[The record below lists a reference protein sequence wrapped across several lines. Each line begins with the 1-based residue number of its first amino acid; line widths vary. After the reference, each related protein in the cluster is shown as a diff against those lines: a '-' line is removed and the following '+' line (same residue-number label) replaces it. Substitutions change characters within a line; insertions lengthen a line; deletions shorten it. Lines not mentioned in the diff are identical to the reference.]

1 MNIQNLEHKSI
12 WSMSEKI
19 PDRELLNGDL
29 TVEAVVI
36 GAGLAGV
43 LTAHFLQDAGINTV
57 VLEASKIGSGQTSNT
72 TAKITSQHGLIY
84 HRLIEEFGFE
94 KAKQYA
100 DANEQAIADYR
111 DLINKYGIDCDF
123 TDASAWLYSTEN
135 SDAVNAE
142 YEAAKKLG
150 LPASLEKDTE
160 LPFSVEAALKFDKQA
175 QFNPVKFLKVISQ
188 NLRIYEGTRAIRVE
202 GGCVETERG
211 NVYGKYII
219 FTDHYPF
226 VNFPGYYFLRM
237 HQARSYVVA
246 VKNATQ
252 LMGMYYGLDDDGLSY
267 RSYGDILLIGGGNHR
282 TGENSEGGQ
291 YEKLFASAKKL
302 WPDCEYYS
310 AWSAQDCMPV
320 DGIPYIGKFSKSESN
335 WYVATGFQK
344 WGMTSAMVAARMI
357 RDKIVK
363 GKSPYEEVFA
373 PERFMNMESMKEEI
387 EEAKQT
393 MKGLAREFLVPVGR
407 KFADNLPNGHG
418 GIVELE
424 GKKVGVYKDE
434 QGNIYAVSTRCP
446 HLGCQLEWNPDEKS
460 WDCPCHG
467 SRFDFRGN
475 LIDNPAQT
483 NLEHR
488 FESSK

>member
-1 MNIQNLEHKSI
+1 MNIQNLEHKSV
-12 WSMSEKI
+12 WSMSDVI
-19 PDRELLNGDL
+19 PEREPLDGNL

-43 LTAHFLQDAGINTV
+43 LTAHFLQEAGIKTV
-57 VLEASKIGSGQTSNT
+57 VLEASKIGSGQSRNT

-84 HRLIEEFGFE
+84 HRLIEEFGIE

-100 DANEQAIADYR
+100 DANEQAIKDYR
-111 DLINKYGIDCDF
+111 DIINKYGIDCDF
-123 TDASAWLYSTEN
+123 SDSSAWLYSPET
-135 SDAVNAE
+135 SDAVSAE
-142 YEAAKKLG
+142 FEAALSLG
-150 LPASLEKDTE
+150 LPAYFEKDTE
-160 LPFSVEAALKFDKQA
+160 LPFPVEAALKFDNQA
-175 QFNPVKFLKVISQ
+175 MFNPVKFIKAISE
-188 NLRIYEGTRAIRVE
+188 NLRIYEDTRAIRVD

-219 FTDHYPF
+219 FTDHYTF

-267 RSYGDILLIGGGNHR
+267 RSYGDILLVGGGNHR

-291 YEKLFASAKKL
+291 YDKLFAAAKKL
-302 WPDCEYYS
+302 WPECEYHS

-320 DGIPYIGKFSKSESN
+320 DGIPYIGKFSKSESG

-344 WGMTSAMVAARMI
+344 WGMTSAMVAARII

-363 GKSPYEEVFA
+363 GKSPNEEVFA
-373 PERFMNMESMKEEI
+373 PERFMNMASMKEEI
-387 EEAKQT
+387 EEAKQA

-407 KFADNLPNGHG
+407 KFVDNLPDGHG

-434 QGNIYAVSTRCP
+434 HGNIYAVSTRCP

-488 FESSK
+488 FEAAE

>member
-1 MNIQNLEHKSI
+1 MNIQNLEHKSV
-12 WSMSEKI
+12 WSMSDEISK
-19 PDRELLNGDL
+19 REALSGDL

-36 GAGLAGV
+36 GAGLTGV
-43 LTAHFLQDAGINTV
+43 LTAHFLQEAGINTV
-57 VLEASKIGSGQTSNT
+57 VIEADKIGSGQSRNS

-84 HRLIEEFGFE
+84 HRLIEEFGME
-94 KAKQYA
+94 KAQQYA
-100 DANEQAIADYR
+100 TANEAAISDYR
-111 DLINKYGIDCDF
+111 DLIEKYGIDCDF
-123 TDASAWLYSTEN
+123 TDSSAFLYSTEN
-135 SDAVNAE
+135 DDAITAE
-142 YEAAKKLG
+142 YHAAKKLK
-150 LPASLEKDTE
+150 LPASFHRETE
-160 LPFSVEAALKFDKQA
+160 LPFPVRAALKFDKQA
-175 QFNPVKFLKVISQ
+175 MFNPVKFIDGISK
-188 NLRIYEGTRAIRVE
+188 NLRIYEDTRAIRVE

-226 VNFPGYYFLRM
+226 INFPGYYFLRM

-246 VKNATQ
+246 VKNATP

-282 TGENSEGGQ
+282 TGENSDGGQ
-291 YEKLFASAKKL
+291 YDRLFAAAKKL
-302 WPDCEYYS
+302 WPDCEYHS

-320 DGIPYIGKFSKSESN
+320 DGVPYIGKFSKSEPN

-344 WGMTSAMVAARMI
+344 WGMTSAMVSARII

-363 GKSPYEEVFA
+363 GKSPYEGVFA
-373 PERFMNMESMKEEI
+373 PERFMNTESMKEEI

-393 MKGLAREFLVPVGR
+393 MKGLAREFLVPFGR
-407 KFADNLPNGHG
+407 KFANDLPNGHG

-434 QGNIYAVSTRCP
+434 HGNIYAVSTRCP